1 MDKNDDPPPICEE
14 EVKVD
19 SEGQSGIRKAAMD
32 YIRTVQGIS
41 KIVQMVGV

>member
-1 MDKNDDPPPICEE
+1 MDKNDDPPPAYEQ

-19 SEGQSGIRKAAMD
+19 TEGQSCISESSMD